1 MEYSGYGSLARNARL
16 VLRGDPASRKFIA
29 FWVIP
34 VSSTRGRVVAGMNV
48 NVWDVQDDIKS
59 LITNE
64 RAVRTLQLSDPDIPL
79 SELR

>member
-1 MEYSGYGSLARNARL
+1 
-16 VLRGDPASRKFIA
+16 
-29 FWVIP
+29 
-34 VSSTRGRVVAGMNV
+34 MNV

-64 RAVRTLQLSDPDIPL
+64 RAVQTLQLSDPDIPL